1 MPLCSATRRFVSQ
14 CLFLECSK
22 LVSPA
27 DFAVIACIL
36 RRNSRLKS
44 AACISLVWLR
54 FLSGQALSEPGSG
67 AGEVPPPLLN
77 RWLLEAAGNS
87 TGPSM
92 DSASL
97 RCVSTA
103 GSACAKGPRTCIAC
117 IPRLG
122 PTHPGTI
129 LARVEDHPGLRPSGL
144 VVALT
149 GGAFTRKQTATKGNA
164 STSTKTNQK
173 PPSSSGVRHTN
184 SSTSSSPWPEVRRVL
199 KRCLARAGS
208 GGLPG
213 AAAGVLQV
221 LTLMWM
227 RTVINYQYRYG
238 TSLAAVM
245 SELYRQGGVLRFYQG
260 VSFALVSNPLSRFGM
275 AAANEGAMAL
285 RDVLPWPMSMAFT
298 TWVASLL
305 AGVWRIMLTPLD
317 TCKTVLQVEG
327 SRGFTLLME
336 KVI

>member
-1 MPLCSATRRFVSQ
+1 
-14 CLFLECSK
+14 
-22 LVSPA
+22 
-27 DFAVIACIL
+27 
-36 RRNSRLKS
+36 
-44 AACISLVWLR
+44 
-54 FLSGQALSEPGSG
+54 
-67 AGEVPPPLLN
+67 
-77 RWLLEAAGNS
+77 
-87 TGPSM
+87 M
-92 DSASL
+92 DSESL
-97 RCVSTA
+97 HCVRTV
-103 GSACAKGPRTCIAC
+103 GSAYTKGPRTCIAG

-144 VVALT
+144 LAVGLT

-164 STSTKTNQK
+164 STSTKPDQK
-173 PPSSSGVRHTN
+173 SPSSSGVRHAN
-184 SSTSSSPWPEVRRVL
+184 GSTSSSPWPEITRVL
-199 KRCLARAGS
+199 KRCLTRAGS

-238 TSLAAVM
+238 TSLAAAI

-285 RDVLPWPMSMAFT
+285 RDALPWPMSVALT

-305 AGVWRIMLTPLD
+305 AAVWRMMLTPLD

-327 SRGFTLLME
+327 SGGFALLME
-336 KVI
+336 KVRENTTHDTTLFAVDITLFLPFVGVSLFFLACVESCEFADFTQVGD